1 MIIIRICYGYF
12 LRDVSFA
19 KFGEMSQLNRHVQI
33 LSLTNC
39 PKSFMNI
46 QLVETG
52 LSDFH
57 NLTLLVLKMYY
68 AKPSPKIVTYR
79 NCKNISKGSFRS
91 EVLNEIGRTF
101 ILLF

>member
-1 MIIIRICYGYF
+1 
-12 LRDVSFA
+12 
-19 KFGEMSQLNRHVQI
+19 
-33 LSLTNC
+33 
-39 PKSFMNI
+39 MNI